1 MNGQREELERIALSA
16 TFIGGLASFGIVGT
30 VVGPVLPAVAYTP
43 PGDRVAHA
51 RGNSR

>member
-1 MNGQREELERIALSA
+1 MNGQRGELERIALSA
-16 TFIGGLASFGIVGT
+16 TFIGGLAS
-30 VVGPVLPAVAYTP
+30 VLPAVAYTP